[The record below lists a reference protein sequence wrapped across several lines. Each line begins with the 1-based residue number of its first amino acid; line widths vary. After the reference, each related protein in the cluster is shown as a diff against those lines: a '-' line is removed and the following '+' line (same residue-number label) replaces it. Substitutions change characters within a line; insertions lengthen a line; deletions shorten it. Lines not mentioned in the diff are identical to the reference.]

1 MIYIYNAEGVLVG
14 QSDDD
19 GNITATDPELQEW
32 LTNGVPGQRGKVED
46 DIATD
51 AMELIPPMDP
61 LFGLALLEHFENIN
75 WSVMD
80 RTYTNI
86 AVNAG
91 GKTRREYLN
100 GREYLVAPLRLIVPG
115 VLEGSNGRI
124 LYTREENNRDTHAW
138 NGLPLVAYHPYKD
151 NRPVSAR
158 DPAILAAQGLG
169 FVFSAKSE
177 DNLDA
182 EGWFDVQNTTA
193 YDRRLSAQDRILP
206 RLMAGKS
213 IELSTGLFLERH
225 PQSGVHN
232 GRAYDYVAKN
242 YKPDHVAVLPDQT
255 GACSLKDGC
264 GVLVNCAGSTVPT
277 PVPTRNAM
285 LTPEQRSERIASLT
299 ANCDCWKGGETTLNG
314 LTDAQLLALSAP
326 KQINTIADFEAS
338 IPAKFKPIW
347 DAAKV
352 VVEERKTA
360 IVNMLTANVQDP
372 TAKAQAV
379 AYWNQK
385 DLPELQNTALAVF
398 GTTTNAA
405 PPAPPVPAFLPPGAA
420 IPRQTAAPVV
430 NKDAVLEVPVL
441 DFSK

>member
-1 MIYIYNAEGVLVG
+1 
-14 QSDDD
+14 
-19 GNITATDPELQEW
+19 
-32 LTNGVPGQRGKVED
+32 
-46 DIATD
+46 
-51 AMELIPPMDP
+51 
-61 LFGLALLEHFENIN
+61 
-75 WSVMD
+75 
-80 RTYTNI
+80 
-86 AVNAG
+86 
-91 GKTRREYLN
+91 
-100 GREYLVAPLRLIVPG
+100 
-115 VLEGSNGRI
+115 
-124 LYTREENNRDTHAW
+124 
-138 NGLPLVAYHPYKD
+138 
-151 NRPVSAR
+151 
-158 DPAILAAQGLG
+158 
-169 FVFSAKSE
+169 
-177 DNLDA
+177 
-182 EGWFDVQNTTA
+182 
-193 YDRRLSAQDRILP
+193 
-206 RLMAGKS
+206 
-213 IELSTGLFLERH
+213 
-225 PQSGVHN
+225 
-232 GRAYDYVAKN
+232 
-242 YKPDHVAVLPDQT
+242 
-255 GACSLKDGC
+255 
-264 GVLVNCAGSTVPT
+264 
-277 PVPTRNAM
+277 M